1 MSNIFS
7 RDRNLNPTLIYSKNQ
22 VDRITA
28 LWAFSEAAFGGILH
42 ALKIPFTG
50 LFVGGAAVIFI
61 SLIAFY
67 SNKSTAILK
76 STLLVV
82 LIKFIISPYTPI
94 NAYFSVFVEA
104 FLGILLFGIIKH
116 HVLASLLLGIGSLL
130 FSAFQKL
137 LVITILFGNTIW
149 ESIDIFINY
158 VINIFITSS
167 EVSITF
173 SYFLIG
179 LYIILHLSGGVI
191 AGITAGKIP
200 NWINHF
206 SGEIDYNKIIPV
218 AEIKSK
224 KEKRKRKS
232 WLQKK
237 SGILLIVMALALV
250 FLSYF
255 GNEFENNLPLNI
267 LIMFVRS
274 ILITTLWFLIVSPIA
289 TKFLQKYLNTKKSSY
304 SGELENVLNLLPE
317 MKAIVKYSWERS
329 NDKRGLSRLKIFSSY
344 LFVIILRKG

>member
-1 MSNIFS
+1 MNNTTTTNNTSLHSDIVT
-7 RDRNLNPTLIYSKNQ
+7 RL
-22 VDRITA
+22 TA
-28 LWAFSEAAFGGILH
+28 LWAFSEATFGGILH

-67 SNKSTAILK
+67 SNKSTIILK

-104 FLGILLFGIIKH
+104 FLGIFLFGIIKH
-116 HVLASLLLGIGSLL
+116 HALASLLLGIGSLL

-149 ESIDIFINY
+149 KSIDIFSNY
-158 VINIFITSS
+158 IINIFISS
-167 EVSITF
+167 HEVSIGF

-179 LYIILHLSGGVI
+179 LYLVSHLTGGII
-191 AGITAGKIP
+191 AGITAGRIP
-200 NWINHF
+200 NWINNF
-206 SGEIDYNKIIPV
+206 SGEINYDKIIP
-218 AEIKSK
+218 ADEINSRKGR
-224 KEKRKRKS
+224 RKRKP
-232 WLQKK
+232 WFQKR
-237 SGILLIVMALALV
+237 SGILLIIIALFLV
-250 FLSYF
+250 IISYF
-255 GNEFENNLPLNI
+255 GNEFEANLPMNI

-289 TKFLQKYLNTKKSSY
+289 MKFLQKYLNDKKSSY
-304 SGELENVLNLLPE
+304 SDEIENIVKLLPY
-317 MKAIVKYSWERS
+317 MKAVVTYSWLAS
-329 NDKRGLSRLKIFSSY
+329 NSLKGFSRIKVFISY
-344 LFVIILRKG
+344 LFVIILKQ

>member
-7 RDRNLNPTLIYSKNQ
+7 QDNSLNSTQAFPRNQ

-67 SNKSTAILK
+67 SNKSSTILR

-94 NAYFSVFVEA
+94 NAYFSVFAEG

-137 LVITILFGNTIW
+137 LVITILFGITIW
-149 ESIDIFINY
+149 ESIDIFSNY
-158 VINIFITSS
+158 IINIFITSS

-173 SYFLIG
+173 SYFLIS
-179 LYIILHLSGGVI
+179 LYIILHISGGII
-191 AGITAGKIP
+191 AGITAGRIP

-206 SGEIDYNKIIPV
+206 SGEIDYDKIIPI
-218 AEIKSK
+218 AEINSQKGK
-224 KEKRKRKS
+224 KKRKP
-232 WLQKK
+232 WFQKK
-237 SGILLIVMALALV
+237 SGILLIFVALV
-250 FLSYF
+250 LVILSYF
-255 GNEFENNLPLNI
+255 GNEFEDNLPLNI
-267 LIMFVRS
+267 LIMFIRS
-274 ILITTLWFLIVSPIA
+274 ILITTLWFLIVSPIV
-289 TKFLQKYLNTKKSSY
+289 TKFLQKYLNSKKSSY
-304 SGELENVLNLLPE
+304 SGEIENILNLLPE

-329 NDKRGLSRLKIFSSY
+329 SDKRGVGRLKLFSSY